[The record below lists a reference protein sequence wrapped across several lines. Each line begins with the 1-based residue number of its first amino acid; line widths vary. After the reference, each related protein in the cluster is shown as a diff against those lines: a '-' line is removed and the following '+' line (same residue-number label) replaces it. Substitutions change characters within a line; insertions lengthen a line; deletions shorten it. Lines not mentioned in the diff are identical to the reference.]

1 MSKPF
6 NGFMLLFLAFI
17 FERASGGF
25 LPTPFPLM
33 FIGANAAAFIYYYVD
48 KTRAIKQ
55 DWRIPASTLHFV
67 SLIGAWYGAYIAQKL
82 FHHKN
87 KKASFLL
94 TYKLTALINCTAITL
109 YAVPNSLN
117 FIITKLNVLLR

>member
-6 NGFMLLFLAFI
+6 IGFMLLFLAFI
-17 FERASGGF
+17 FERTSGGF
-25 LPTPFPLM
+25 LPASFPLI
-33 FIGANAAAFIYYYVD
+33 FIGTNAAAFIYYYID

-55 DWRIPASTLHFV
+55 DWRIPESTLHFV
-67 SLIGAWYGAYIAQKL
+67 SLVGGWGGAYIAQKL

-94 TYKLTALINCTAITL
+94 TYKLIVLINCTTITL
-109 YAVPNSLN
+109 YAVPNSSN
-117 FIITKLNVLLR
+117 FIITKFNVLIS